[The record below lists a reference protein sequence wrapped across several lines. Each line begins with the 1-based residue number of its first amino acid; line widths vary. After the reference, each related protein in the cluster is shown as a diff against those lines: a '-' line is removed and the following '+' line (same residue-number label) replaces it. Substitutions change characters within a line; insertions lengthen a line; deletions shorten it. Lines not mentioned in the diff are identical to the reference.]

1 MGKELSLEYGKRN
14 AIEGELLVKVIPT
27 KINGQKNISN

>member
-14 AIEGELLVKVIPT
+14 AIEGELLIKVIPT
-27 KINGQKNISN
+27 KINGQKDISN